1 VAEKVCRDLA
11 TKGSILLW
19 QNWKKAANLLML
31 KKVHC
36 CTGYLFCG
44 ADVLIRDLG
53 IDNWLDIGT
62 SARTPVPMCVWHVL
76 PDKKKH
82 VND

>member
-1 VAEKVCRDLA
+1 MPGPGNKRIKPALA
-11 TKGSILLW
+11 KFEKGSQFI
-19 QNWKKAANLLML
+19 KADESSL
-31 KKVHC
+31 C
-36 CTGYLFCG
+36 STGYLLYG

-62 SARTPVPMCVWHVL
+62 SIHLFLYVSACL

-82 VND
+82 IND